1 MYGEGTIV
9 SKKSLP
15 PAFAA
20 PQNFKLGGIVENRV
34 EEIFE

>member
-9 SKKSLP
+9 SKKIVV
-15 PAFAA
+15 
-20 PQNFKLGGIVENRV
+20 KLGGIVENRV